1 MKNIKKFI
9 PAFICLAIILSLILS
24 MAFVSSTNAS
34 DDFEYEI
41 NDDGVTAT
49 ITKYTGSESDLTIP
63 DTIDGF
69 SVTAIGDGAVSNCNT
84 LTSAAIPG
92 SVTSIGENAFSGCS
106 YLSSVIMPDSV
117 TSIGNGAFSNC
128 MALISATMP
137 DSVTSIGNG
146 AFSGCIA
153 LTSFIIPDSVTSI
166 GNGTF
171 SGCRALISAT
181 IPDSVTSI
189 GETAF
194 SSCSALTSVTIPDSV
209 TSIGDRAFA
218 FCLNLTEI
226 SVASGNTVYSSS
238 DGVLFNKDKSE
249 LVFFPAG
256 KEGDYVI
263 PDSVTSI
270 GDSAF
275 YHCRAL
281 TSVIIPDSVTSIGVR
296 AFEECESLTF
306 VEMSDRITSIGEGT
320 FCSCGALTSVEI
332 PDSVTSI
339 GDSAFSGCGALTSV
353 TIPDRVTS
361 IGNWVFEF
369 CSNLTEISVASG
381 NTVYSSSD
389 GVLFNKDKTELVI
402 FPAGKEGDY
411 VIPDSVTSIGD
422 SAFSGCDYL
431 TYVEIPDGV
440 TSIGDSAFYQC
451 RALTYVE
458 IPDSV
463 TSIGD
468 SAFYGCGAL
477 TSVTIPDRVTSI
489 GNWVF
494 EFCSALTFVAIPD
507 SITYIGD
514 SAFSYCSKLCHVFY
528 ESGEENWNN
537 IEIDIDGNGSLTSA
551 TRHYNATGDELML
564 VIEEPTFTYEGYN
577 HLYCTECESIIFTQN
592 IEKVE
597 NPFIDVDINAWYSKP
612 VSFALYFNIFS
623 GMSPTTFEPNSSMTR
638 AMFVTVLGRLDGA
651 VNDKNKGTVFTDV
664 PTGEWYSGYIAWAAE
679 NKIVSGTSPTTFA
692 PNSNITRQEMCVIM
706 NNYCKY
712 AGITLT
718 PQVEKKT
725 FLDSQDVAGWAK
737 NAVEICQ
744 LAGLVSGK
752 TETKQGVYFEPLG
765 KATRAEV
772 ATILRKF
779 CLNF

>member
-1 MKNIKKFI
+1 M
-9 PAFICLAIILSLILS
+9 
-24 MAFVSSTNAS
+24 
-34 DDFEYEI
+34 
-41 NDDGVTAT
+41 
-49 ITKYTGSESDLTIP
+49 TIP
-63 DTIDGF
+63 DTIDGY
-69 SVTAIGDGAVSNCNT
+69 STTAIGDWSFEWCSS
-84 LTSAAIPG
+84 LTS
-92 SVTSIGENAFSGCS
+92 V
-106 YLSSVIMPDSV
+106 
-117 TSIGNGAFSNC
+117 
-128 MALISATMP
+128 
-137 DSVTSIGNG
+137 
-146 AFSGCIA
+146 
-153 LTSFIIPDSVTSI
+153 IIPDSVTSI
-166 GNGTF
+166 GYGAF
-171 SGCRALISAT
+171 YGCSSLTSVE

-189 GETAF
+189 GNIAF
-194 SSCSALTSVTIPDSV
+194 LFCENLTEISVATGNTVYSSSDGVLFNKDKSELMVFPAGKGKSYVMPDGVTSIGESAFFNCISLTSVTMPDSVTNIEKWAFNGCESLTSVTIPEGV
-209 TSIGDRAFA
+209 KSIGEEAFA
-218 FCLNLTEI
+218 FCSKLTEI

-339 GDSAFSGCGALTSV
+339 GDSAFS
-353 TIPDRVTS
+353 
-361 IGNWVFEF
+361 
-369 CSNLTEISVASG
+369 
-381 NTVYSSSD
+381 
-389 GVLFNKDKTELVI
+389 
-402 FPAGKEGDY
+402 
-411 VIPDSVTSIGD
+411 
-422 SAFSGCDYL
+422 
-431 TYVEIPDGV
+431 
-440 TSIGDSAFYQC
+440 
-451 RALTYVE
+451 
-458 IPDSV
+458 
-463 TSIGD
+463 
-468 SAFYGCGAL
+468 GCGAL

>member
-1 MKNIKKFI
+1 MRNIKRFI
-9 PAFICLAIILSLILS
+9 SALICLTVVLSTVPS
-24 MAFVSSTNAS
+24 MAFVSSANTS
-34 DDFEYEI
+34 DGFEYTV

-49 ITKYTGSESDLTIP
+49 ITQYTGNESDLTIP
-63 DTIDGF
+63 DTIDGY
-69 SVTAIGDGAVSNCNT
+69 STTAIGDWSFEWCSS
-84 LTSAAIPG
+84 LTS
-92 SVTSIGENAFSGCS
+92 V
-106 YLSSVIMPDSV
+106 
-117 TSIGNGAFSNC
+117 
-128 MALISATMP
+128 
-137 DSVTSIGNG
+137 
-146 AFSGCIA
+146 
-153 LTSFIIPDSVTSI
+153 IIPDSVTSI
-166 GNGTF
+166 GYGAF
-171 SGCRALISAT
+171 YGCSSLTSVE

-189 GETAF
+189 GNIAF
-194 SSCSALTSVTIPDSV
+194 LFCENLTEISVATGNTVYSSSDGVLFNKDKSELMVFPAGKGKSYVMPDGVTSIGESAFFNCISLTSVTMPDSVTNIEKWAFNGCESLTSVTIPEGV
-209 TSIGDRAFA
+209 KSIGEEAFA
-218 FCLNLTEI
+218 FCSKLTEI

-339 GDSAFSGCGALTSV
+339 GDSAFS
-353 TIPDRVTS
+353 
-361 IGNWVFEF
+361 
-369 CSNLTEISVASG
+369 
-381 NTVYSSSD
+381 
-389 GVLFNKDKTELVI
+389 
-402 FPAGKEGDY
+402 
-411 VIPDSVTSIGD
+411 
-422 SAFSGCDYL
+422 
-431 TYVEIPDGV
+431 
-440 TSIGDSAFYQC
+440 
-451 RALTYVE
+451 
-458 IPDSV
+458 
-463 TSIGD
+463 
-468 SAFYGCGAL
+468 GCGAL